1 MAKTTISLA
10 AGCMNELG
18 RSFFGFLQAFNKFLI
33 KGVQRM
39 KNLSMKCRLKSHKR
53 RKMSYWAAS
62 SANPSPSGG

>member
-33 KGVQRM
+33 KGVQYEKLVDEM
-39 KNLSMKCRLKSHKR
+39 PTEV
-53 RKMSYWAAS
+53 A
-62 SANPSPSGG
+62 